1 MVDILGQHT
10 CRTCKHYDPVG
21 PSGMGE
27 CHLFPPTTQ
36 LFLIGMTEKGPE
48 FHRAVVTQTTP
59 EHYWCSSWTVK
70 LTF

>member
-1 MVDILGQHT
+1 
-10 CRTCKHYDPVG
+10 
-21 PSGMGE
+21 MGE
-27 CHLFPPTTQ
+27 CHLLPPTTQ

-70 LTF
+70 LKF